1 MCEQLLD
8 FHFSNR
14 LNDAGYESCKAF
26 YRFNFNQGDNV
37 VFFGRPDLTKLADRL
52 MMGSEKA
59 GVKRAIAKEA
69 KLVVGR
75 HSHAPD
81 VITVQRTNWGSGL
94 TDYEIEMFAAF
105 MEAVAEDAKALC
117 QELLAEGY
125 CLISAGYIED
135 NEEVLR
141 SFSTRRF
148 TVTLTKVRSEA
159 FDIHFLHPGEG
170 KVLVSDFLEGK
181 RRFFDLKV
189 TITAKEHG
197 FVLGTAY
204 QRDLTETIGVIDLSF
219 GGCRE
224 ELINEAVNQARSV
237 LSALQAA

>member
-14 LNDAGYESCKAF
+14 LKDAGYDSCKAL

-37 VFFGRPDLTKLADRL
+37 VFFGSPDLTKLAERL

-69 KLVVGR
+69 RLAIGR

-81 VITVQRTNWGSGL
+81 VIAIHRTNWGSGL
-94 TDYEIEMFAAF
+94 TDYEIEAFAFF

-159 FDIHFLHPGEG
+159 FDIHFLDPGEG

-197 FVLGTAY
+197 FVLGTAC
-204 QRDLTETIGVIDLSF
+204 QRDLTETIGVTDLSF

>member
-14 LNDAGYESCKAF
+14 LNDAGYESCKAL

-37 VFFGRPDLTKLADRL
+37 VFFGSPDLTKLADRL

-81 VITVQRTNWGSGL
+81 VMTVQRTNWGSGL

-117 QELLAEGY
+117 LELEAEGY
-125 CLISAGYIED
+125 RLIKAGYVED
-135 NEEVLR
+135 DEVVLR

-148 TVTLTKVRSEA
+148 TLTLTKVRSKF
-159 FDIHFLHPGEG
+159 FDIGFRGLDEG
-170 KVLVSDFLEGK
+170 KALVSDFLEGK
-181 RRFFDLKV
+181 KRFFDLRAS
-189 TITAKEHG
+189 ISAKG
-197 FVLGTAY
+197 RSLVLGAASM
-204 QRDLTETIGVIDLSF
+204 REVTESPDTPDPSYD
-219 GGCRE
+219 GCRR
-224 ELINEAVNQARSV
+224 ELIDMAVNKARETLSV
-237 LSALQAA
+237 LMAA